1 MPVTTYAEK
10 IFKVPGLKI
19 FDGYKNIFFYFFY
32 IVLLLGPQT
41 KNKQILKLN
50 PLTRFNDFQFKG

>member
-19 FDGYKNIFFYFFY
+19 FDGYIHIKIFSFISFILFYY
-32 IVLLLGPQT
+32 WD
-41 KNKQILKLN
+41 LKLKIN
-50 PLTRFNDFQFKG
+50 KY